1 MLRISLMWMTAIA
14 LTLATACSDLPDSVK
29 SERQIA
35 NEIVECQLEQGG
47 GLGIAFMGGKE
58 SVADCHAHCRPY
70 LDPDSYL
77 TPYSQPGG
85 APAASR
91 AQDLYAG
98 ADQQG
103 AGQGWG
109 TTGHSG
115 SNDAAQL
122 HTESASKHCT
132 GAHWGTD
139 GLKPYMRYSLAGGYQ
154 ANGENGSGLG
164 YCYSAAER
172 VRYAPITSMKEEI
185 DETMAGWMRSPRPPG

>member
-85 APAASR
+85 APAANLELKTYMLELINKER
-91 AQDLYAG
+91 ARAG
-98 ADQQG
+98 VQPV
-103 AGQGWG
+103 
-109 TTGHSG
+109 TLG

-122 HTESASKHCT
+122 HTESASKALH
-132 GAHWGTD
+132 GSSLGYRRAEA
-139 GLKPYMRYSLAGGYQ
+139 LYALLAGRWLPGQ
-154 ANGENGSGLG
+154 WRERQWLG
-164 YCYSAAER
+164 VLLQRRRKGCAML
-172 VRYAPITSMKEEI
+172 P
-185 DETMAGWMRSPRPPG
+185 SPV